1 MQWKP
6 NCVWKQ
12 ADDAV
17 TANNCMCIKLTSF
30 LVFNTCTP
38 NMYSDWHCCCSKH
51 VQVTR
56 CHTKNLQ
63 VLYRYYATKAVFEN
77 RLMMQSRPAT
87 ASSLLQVWKEN
98 TTNHSTHRK
107 TSQERR
113 VTGPW
118 RAVSVLI
125 GERITTVRKT
135 MAEGAQYQASSQ
147 DTVPRICEKE
157 CIFSSFSCIIRPKSS
172 MSIMLTVR
180 YTRYT
185 HLCPHQVSHFTSDS

>member
-1 MQWKP
+1 MYTKH
-6 NCVWKQ
+6 VLR
-12 ADDAV
+12 
-17 TANNCMCIKLTSF
+17 LTLLLLQTHSGHQMPHKTCK
-30 LVFNTCTP
+30 FNTGTMQP
-38 NMYSDWHCCCSKH
+38 K
-51 VQVTR
+51 
-56 CHTKNLQ
+56 L
-63 VLYRYYATKAVFEN
+63 FEN

-98 TTNHSTHRK
+98 TTNYRKTHRK

-118 RAVSVLI
+118 RTVSVLI
-125 GERITTVRKT
+125 GERITTVRKI

-157 CIFSSFSCIIRPKSS
+157 CIFSSFSCIIRPRSS

-185 HLCPHQVSHFTSDS
+185 HLCPHQVSHFTSDG